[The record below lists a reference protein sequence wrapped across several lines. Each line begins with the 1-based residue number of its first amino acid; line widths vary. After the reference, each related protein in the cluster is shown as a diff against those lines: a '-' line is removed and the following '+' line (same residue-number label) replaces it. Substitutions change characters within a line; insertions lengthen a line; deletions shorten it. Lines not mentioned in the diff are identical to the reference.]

1 MSFQV
6 YWIGSSKPTWEP
18 WNTILRTLAL
28 FQYLKNYANKAL
40 WKITPNV
47 EIEDIVLEN
56 SVPEIE
62 QTDPKT
68 ITSADN
74 LRNAPLEF

>member
-1 MSFQV
+1 
-6 YWIGSSKPTWEP
+6 
-18 WNTILRTLAL
+18 
-28 FQYLKNYANKAL
+28 
-40 WKITPNV
+40 V